1 MSVQRT
7 SPETETAPGGLNNR
21 SADVPIIAVDL
32 PVIYEDEGQEEVG
45 ESEIHSITL
54 AILYMG
60 LKAHLGGR
68 AEYRVFSDLD
78 MYYHRVDHWAYLS
91 PDVMVASPARVLAA
105 PLRSYRIGEDGPAP
119 VLVIEV
125 LSRRSFQQQ
134 DLSNKPIIYADLG
147 VAEYILVDPT
157 GEFLPQK
164 LLMKHLE
171 PDRTWINEQD
181 NDGGVT
187 SNLGFRVVVEGDG
200 NVRLIDRKTRK
211 RYVRPA
217 EAQAELDA
225 QAERIRALEAELSR
239 LRRQP
244 PEG

>member
-1 MSVQRT
+1 MKGSRMSVQRT
-7 SPETETAPGGLNNR
+7 SPVTETAPGSLTNR
-21 SADVPIIAVDL
+21 STDVPIIAVDL

-68 AEYRVFSDLD
+68 AEYRIFSDLD
-78 MYYHRVDHWAYLS
+78 MYYHRVDHWAY
-91 PDVMVASPARVLAA
+91 
-105 PLRSYRIGEDGPAP
+105 
-119 VLVIEV
+119 
-125 LSRRSFQQQ
+125 
-134 DLSNKPIIYADLG
+134 K
-147 VAEYILVDPT
+147 T
-157 GEFLPQK
+157 G
-164 LLMKHLE
+164 
-171 PDRTWINEQD
+171 
-181 NDGGVT
+181 
-187 SNLGFRVVVEGDG
+187 
-200 NVRLIDRKTRK
+200 K

-225 QAERIRALEAELSR
+225 QAERIRSLEAELSR